1 LTASKNFAGWFFC
14 VILQIPEKFGIL
26 NIYKK
31 TNEKKSAKKIGNEKD
46 LA

>member
-1 LTASKNFAGWFFC
+1 ML
-14 VILQIPEKFGIL
+14 LQIPEKFGIL